1 MPETTSGAI
10 LRGGS
15 AALRRSARGPG
26 ISLSDIEEIAGI
38 RVFQGVPKRELSE
51 LARMASITRFPAD
64 AVVLREG
71 DPADDA
77 LLVVSGR
84 LRASVR
90 AGHRVRKLGS
100 VRPGEVIGEGALFT
114 GRSRRNA
121 TVTALRRLLLS
132 SLVQQQTAGNDR
144 LRALLAGIRKRED
157 RRKQRRPT
165 PSKPAPDVTD
175 PGQLVGT
182 ETEVDLMDLAG
193 VAAGWRVDTD
203 GVDDLK
209 LTEDEEMRRSRMRR
223 KR

>member
-114 GRSRRNA
+114 GRTRRNA
-121 TVTALRRLLLS
+121 TVTALEPSVCMLITRDLLTRGS
-132 SLVQQQTAGNDR
+132 TN
-144 LRALLAGIRKRED
+144 
-157 RRKQRRPT
+157 
-165 PSKPAPDVTD
+165 
-175 PGQLVGT
+175 
-182 ETEVDLMDLAG
+182 AG
-193 VAAGWRVDTD
+193 VVAIEKHLLRV
-203 GVDDLK
+203 
-209 LTEDEEMRRSRMRR
+209 MSRRIRR
-223 KR
+223 THKNIRDMWHGAQRDQDKGRPGPTLRDRIRGLFKEPA